1 MVERLGTT
9 EVHVRQ
15 VAGGAVLRPLS
26 ARRLSGASVGASSDA
41 ATGGQRAEAGG
52 VLQNGR
58 PGVVC

>member
-1 MVERLGTT
+1 
-9 EVHVRQ
+9 VRQ

-26 ARRLSGASVGASSDA
+26 ARRLYGASVGASSDA